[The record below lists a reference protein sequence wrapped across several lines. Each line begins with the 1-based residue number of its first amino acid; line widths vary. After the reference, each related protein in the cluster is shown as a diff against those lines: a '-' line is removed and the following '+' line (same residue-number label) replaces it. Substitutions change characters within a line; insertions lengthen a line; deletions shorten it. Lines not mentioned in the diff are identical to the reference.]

1 MAIYFC
7 CPRGQIHVT
16 LHGELFHIKHVT
28 YSVNVN
34 PINRALLGV
43 VQIQSRLRDD
53 VAAMLALTGGV
64 LGREREVASR
74 VERLHLAGERHE
86 PAELE
91 RRPLIRAGVDG
102 HRAGARRG
110 RRRPWRVRL
119 DSAVLAVE
127 GRRLPVRLDQE
138 VAVGARG
145 VPHGHRP
152 AVAAPALQQ
161 RRGICN
167 LLYVVSVYVR
177 CTGVHA
183 WMAEQCDLLPG
194 RGDASMDDW
203 T

>member
-1 MAIYFC
+1 
-7 CPRGQIHVT
+7 
-16 LHGELFHIKHVT
+16 
-28 YSVNVN
+28 
-34 PINRALLGV
+34 
-43 VQIQSRLRDD
+43 
-53 VAAMLALTGGV
+53 MLALTGGV

-91 RRPLIRAGVDG
+91 RRPLIRAGFDG

-167 LLYVVSVYVR
+167 LLSMCVNIKGSHVVRRVSVR
-177 CTGVHA
+177 TVHRRP
-183 WMAEQCDLLPG
+183 WMAEQCDLLLPG
-194 RGDASMDDW
+194 RGDASMDW